1 MTEEIGHI
9 CLSIKDINTFGRQ
22 EFNQRALKHTLEK
35 RRSSAK
41 SIQTLEPPQAEMS
54 WFQGNKSAA
63 QQSFLEFQMY

>member
-54 WFQGNKSAA
+54 
-63 QQSFLEFQMY
+63 